1 MSFRPSSV
9 SLTFSRHAL
18 ERMETRRISR
28 REVLRVLKDGKCQ
41 LQPDGKLRYS
51 IDFDNI
57 TWFPHCEN
65 SLSEVADIVVVIG
78 IDNTVVT
85 VFDKESADA
94 PRT

>member
-18 ERMETRRISR
+18 ERMETRRISST
-28 REVLRVLKDGKCQ
+28 EVSRVVQHGKCQ

-57 TWFPHCEN
+57 TWFPDCED
-65 SLSEVADIVVVIG
+65 SLSKVADIVVVTG

>member
-18 ERMETRRISR
+18 ERMETRSISR
-28 REVLRVLKDGKCQ
+28 REVSLVVKHGKCQ

-57 TWFPHCEN
+57 TWFPDCEN
-65 SLSEVADIVVVIG
+65 SRSKVADIVVVIG

-85 VFDKESADA
+85 AFDKESVDA
-94 PRT
+94 SRT